1 MSNLAAIEGR
11 EPLSL
16 ISSAVV
22 SLPDCYVNISCG
34 NQLENLL
41 GKFSF
46 DSVSFLFNFYPKQI
60 GWLLDGLDRTS
71 PVEDG
76 CQSIIRLEEATEGK
90 KM

>member
-11 EPLSL
+11 ESLSL
-16 ISSAVV
+16 ISSAIV
-22 SLPDCYVNISCG
+22 SLPDYYVDVPFG
-34 NQLENLL
+34 NQLQNFF
-41 GKFSF
+41 GRFSF
-46 DSVSFLFNFYPKQI
+46 DRVNFLFNFYPKQI